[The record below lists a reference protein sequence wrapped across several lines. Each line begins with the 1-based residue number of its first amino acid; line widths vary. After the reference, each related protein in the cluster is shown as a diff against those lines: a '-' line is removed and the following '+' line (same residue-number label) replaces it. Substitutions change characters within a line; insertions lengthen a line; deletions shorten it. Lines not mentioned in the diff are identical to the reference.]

1 MLLICKAQD
10 GVVLYGLVRA
20 YFLKMEMR
28 LILLVFFPKI
38 KNLVA
43 KTLFMYY
50 DKVHSVGIVCPMQT
64 MMKRRLDNHE
74 LC

>member
-1 MLLICKAQD
+1 MLPARKTKGRVIEILI
-10 GVVLYGLVRA
+10 YRA
-20 YFLKMEMR
+20 YFQKKEMR
-28 LILLVFFPKI
+28 LILLVFLDNI
-38 KNLVA
+38 KNVVA

-50 DKVHSVGIVCPMQT
+50 DKVQNVGVIYPMQT

>member
-1 MLLICKAQD
+1 
-10 GVVLYGLVRA
+10 
-20 YFLKMEMR
+20 MEMR
-28 LILLVFFPKI
+28 LILLVFFLKI
-38 KNLVA
+38 KNFVA

-50 DKVHSVGIVCPMQT
+50 DKVHSVGIVCPTQT

>member
-1 MLLICKAQD
+1 MLPACETQD
-10 GVVLYGLVRA
+10 GVVFIRTCKGVFPENGNA
-20 YFLKMEMR
+20 PNF
-28 LILLVFFPKI
+28 ISFFPKI

-50 DKVHSVGIVCPMQT
+50 DKVQNVGVIYPMQT